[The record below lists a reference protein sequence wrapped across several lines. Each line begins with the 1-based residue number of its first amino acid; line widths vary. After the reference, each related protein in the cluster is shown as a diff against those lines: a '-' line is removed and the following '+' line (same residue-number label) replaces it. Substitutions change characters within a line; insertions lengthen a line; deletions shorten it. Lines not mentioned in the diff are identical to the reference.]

1 MNHAKIQERYMEKI
15 TVKQVEHVA
24 NLARLRF
31 NEEEKQKLAGQ
42 LGAILEYIEQLN
54 RLNTDDVPPTSHAI
68 PVKNVVREDV
78 IRKSFTQEEALAN
91 APSGVNGLFEVP
103 KIIE

>member
-1 MNHAKIQERYMEKI
+1 MEKI
-15 TVKQVEHVA
+15 TIKQVEHVA

-31 NEEEKQKLAGQ
+31 DEEEKKKLAEH
-42 LGAILEYIEQLN
+42 LGEILEYINQLN
-54 RLNTDDVPPTSHAI
+54 KLNTDDVEPTSHAI

-78 IRKSFTQEEALAN
+78 IKKSFTQDEALAN
-91 APSGVNGLFEVP
+91 APSPVGGLFEVP

>member
-1 MNHAKIQERYMEKI
+1 MEKI
-15 TVKQVEHVA
+15 TIAQVEHVA

-54 RLNTDDVPPTSHAI
+54 KLNTDDVPPTSHVI
-68 PVKNVVREDV
+68 PVINVVREDV
-78 IRKSFTQEEALAN
+78 VKPSLTQEEALAN
-91 APSGVNGLFEVP
+91 APGGVDGLFEVP

>member
-1 MNHAKIQERYMEKI
+1 MEKI
-15 TVKQVEHVA
+15 TIKQVEHVA

-31 NEEEKQKLAGQ
+31 DEEEKKRLAEQ
-42 LGAILEYIEQLN
+42 LGSILEYIDQLN
-54 RLNTDDVPPTSHAI
+54 KLDTTNVEPTSHAI

-78 IRKSFTQEEALAN
+78 VKTSFTQDEALAN
-91 APSGVNGLFEVP
+91 APSPVDGLFEVP

>member
-1 MNHAKIQERYMEKI
+1 MEKI
-15 TVKQVEHVA
+15 TIKQVEHVA

-31 NEEEKQKLAGQ
+31 DEEEKKKLAEH
-42 LGAILEYIEQLN
+42 LGEILEYINQLN
-54 RLNTDDVPPTSHAI
+54 KLNTDDVEPTSHAI

-78 IRKSFTQEEALAN
+78 IKPSFTQDEALAN
-91 APSGVNGLFEVP
+91 APSPVGGLFEVP

>member
-1 MNHAKIQERYMEKI
+1 MEKI
-15 TVKQVEHVA
+15 TIKQVEHVA

-31 NEEEKQKLAGQ
+31 DEEEKKRLAEQ
-42 LGAILEYIEQLN
+42 LGSILEYIDQLN
-54 RLNTDDVPPTSHAI
+54 KLDTTNVEPTSHAI

-78 IRKSFTQEEALAN
+78 VKQSFTKDEALAN
-91 APSGVNGLFEVP
+91 APSPVEGLFEVP

>member
-1 MNHAKIQERYMEKI
+1 MGKI
-15 TVKQVEHVA
+15 TIEQVEHVA

-31 NEEEKQKLAGQ
+31 NEEEKQWLAEQ
-42 LGAILEYIEQLN
+42 LGKILEYIEQLN
-54 RLNTDDVPPTSHAI
+54 KLDTDDVPPTSHVI

-78 IRKSFTQEEALAN
+78 VRPSLAQEEALAN
-91 APSGVNGLFEVP
+91 APSPENGLFGVP